1 MDKLGFTHSRAEG
14 KIKFLKN
21 GKLALQG
28 ILRNGLYILDGE
40 AVTKEICHSE
50 ASKSQVS
57 VWHSRL
63 GHMSYKNMHV
73 LVKERFLNKRD
84 IGKESFCE
92 HCAVGKAK
100 RVSFEAG

>member
-1 MDKLGFTHSRAEG
+1 
-14 KIKFLKN
+14 
-21 GKLALQG
+21 
-28 ILRNGLYILDGE
+28 
-40 AVTKEICHSE
+40 
-50 ASKSQVS
+50 
-57 VWHSRL
+57 
-63 GHMSYKNMHV
+63 MSYKNMHV